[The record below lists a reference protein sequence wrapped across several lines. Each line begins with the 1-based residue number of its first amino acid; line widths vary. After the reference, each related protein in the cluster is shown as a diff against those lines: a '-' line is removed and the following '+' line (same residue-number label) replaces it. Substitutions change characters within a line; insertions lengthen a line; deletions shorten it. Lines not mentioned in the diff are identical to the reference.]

1 MASAS
6 TTSARTL
13 FADSKMRLADRVQVN
28 VNNVASL
35 ARQMVRGS
43 KSTEVKVLVVS
54 KREVVMKNVLIKDAH
69 AFRTQF
75 RDARASCRE
84 LRIQPEEVAAALRSP
99 GLSAGFPNKVGPA
112 NRGS

>member
-43 KSTEVKVLVVS
+43 KSTEVK
-54 KREVVMKNVLIKDAH
+54 
-69 AFRTQF
+69 
-75 RDARASCRE
+75 
-84 LRIQPEEVAAALRSP
+84 
-99 GLSAGFPNKVGPA
+99 NKL
-112 NRGS
+112 